1 MIVYKYLHSDRIDVL
16 ENRRIRFTQPSA
28 LNDPFECFPDLS
40 LYKAKKCQ
48 ELKESAERKEL
59 SRFGEIDAGV
69 NASLFDIG
77 EKLISQISK
86 YFVFLSLSKRR
97 VNLLMWSHYAQDH
110 KGFVV
115 GFERDCRMFNPNSLS
130 DFGLTDIEYSQE
142 KWGLPEDGLS
152 SMTEAEIDLANQK
165 WFFLKRQEWEYEAE
179 VRLMTRVDR
188 ADETLPV
195 ENDEPIHLVRFE
207 PAMVREVIFGYR
219 TKQPLRKKIEKIA
232 RSFPSAQLYESK
244 LDSKFFGL
252 DIEPLR

>member
-16 ENRRIRFTQPSA
+16 DKCRVRFTQPSA

-48 ELKESAERKEL
+48 ELKESPEGKAL
-59 SRFGEIDAGV
+59 AQYGDLDAVV

-77 EKLISQISK
+77 EKLISEISK
-86 YFVFLSLSKRR
+86 SFVFLSLSKLRDC
-97 VNLLMWSHYAQDH
+97 LLMWSHYAQDH
-110 KGFVV
+110 KGFVI
-115 GFERDCRMFNPNSLS
+115 GFERDCRMFNPNALS

-142 KWGLPEDGLS
+142 RWVLPEDGLD
-152 SMTEAEIDLANQK
+152 SMSEAEINLANQK
-165 WFFLKRQEWEYEAE
+165 WFFLKSRKWEYEAE

-195 ENDEPIHLVRFE
+195 ENDEPIHLFRFE

-219 TKQPLRKKIEKIA
+219 TKLSLRNKIEKIV
-232 RSFPSAQLYESK
+232 RSFPAAQLYESK
-244 LDSKFFGL
+244 LDSQFFGL
-252 DIEPLR
+252 NIEPIR